1 MRILYSVMALLC
13 SCSGPESQKADV
25 SSHSNSANVET
36 KQRQDISRTGTATQV
51 DGSGSALPE
60 SLPYLA
66 VRNTSGPALQ
76 ALMSGRLEIQGNC
89 VVFVEPGVKPKLAV
103 FHPPASLRR
112 GTDGEIA
119 VASLNFVIE
128 IGREVRVG
136 GGILPPG
143 EDVSA
148 ALRAPVADSCPD
160 KAVEIGELVR

>member
-1 MRILYSVMALLC
+1 MRILFSVMAFLC
-13 SCSGPESQKADV
+13 SCSEPESQRAEV

-36 KQRQDISRTGTATQV
+36 EKRQGSSRIGTAKQV
-51 DGSGSALPE
+51 DGSGAVPSE

-76 ALMSGRLEIQGNC
+76 ALMTGRLEIQGGC
-89 VVFVEPGVKPKLAV
+89 VVFVEPGAMPKLAV

-112 GTDGEIA
+112 GTDGGIA

-136 GGILPPG
+136 GGSLPPG

-148 ALRAPVADSCPD
+148 ALRTPVADSCPD
-160 KAVEIGELVR
+160 KAVEIGELVQ